1 MDSDNKNVAAMRCYL
16 SATDII
22 DWTEPNVLGLAKE
35 IAKPCTKQQ
44 EGEVPSVVM
53 DAAIASACFE
63 WVRDNI
69 NHSWDYRQNPVT
81 CRASSVLAHRTGY
94 CYSKSHLLAA
104 LLRANNIP
112 AGFCYQRLS
121 LEGSGPPYCL
131 HGLNAVY
138 LLDYGWYRIDAR
150 GNKEGVDAQFTPPLE
165 QLAFSIEETLE
176 ADLPEIWS
184 EPLPVVVEALNTYED
199 VAVLY
204 DNLPDVE
211 L

>member
-1 MDSDNKNVAAMRCYL
+1 MKCYL

-22 DWTEPNVLGLAKE
+22 DWKEPNVLALAKE
-35 IAKPCTKQQ
+35 IAKPCIKQQ
-44 EGEVPSVVM
+44 GGEVSSVSM
-53 DAAIASACFE
+53 DAAIAKACFE

-69 NHSWDYRQNPVT
+69 NHSWDYKQNPVT
-81 CRASSVLAHRTGY
+81 CRASSVLTHSTGY

-150 GNKEGVDAQFTPPLE
+150 GNKEGVDAQFTPPVE
-165 QLAFSIEETLE
+165 RLAFAIEETLE

-184 EPLPVVVEALNTYED
+184 EPLPVVVEALSAYD
-199 VAVLY
+199 DIAALY

-211 L
+211 LMQRPTS